1 MKWVQEK
8 VCQCECVVCNSGNL
22 RLGQGEGRG
31 AGDREYSSPS
41 ITEGAFICV
50 CDEESAAGTDYGS

>member
-1 MKWVQEK
+1 MRG
-8 VCQCECVVCNSGNL
+8 CNSGNL
-22 RLGQGEGRG
+22 RLEQGEGRG

-41 ITEGAFICV
+41 ITEGPLSV